1 MPRTHAPQP
10 ETTTLR
16 SPCTATKSN
25 PHLPQFK
32 KVCMEQWRPSTTKKS
47 VKKEELR
54 TYLDWPQENMKRIE
68 RKPSLLSPSSSNLR
82 LSNVRRGFKCPKV
95 IYFWVCWPRL
105 TSKWNWLQEKWIKP
119 VLRFF
124 SPPPME
130 SPQNHQE
137 AFQWSVWVP
146 RVATSP
152 LVTLTHQA
160 PLWDLPFLLVSIV
173 LQHPQEVSTAIFL
186 LDIADEQCAT
196 LRMKRGPVLKFSI
209 EVHRLIKF
217 PLYNLLVSSIKP
229 GEWLVVLRQIGDV

>member
-25 PHLPQFK
+25 PHLPKFK
-32 KVCMEQWRPSTTKKS
+32 KVCVEQWRPSTTKKS

-95 IYFWVCWPRL
+95 IYFGVCWPRL

-146 RVATSP
+146 RVGTSP

-160 PLWDLPFLLVSIV
+160 PLV
-173 LQHPQEVSTAIFL
+173 
-186 LDIADEQCAT
+186 
-196 LRMKRGPVLKFSI
+196 R
-209 EVHRLIKF
+209 
-217 PLYNLLVSSIKP
+217 SSIPPRLHCPSAPSGGKYCCLP
-229 GEWLVVLRQIGDV
+229 SGYCGCAVRHF